1 GSPMLWALP
10 PQLFW
15 AMTGQRK
22 EEGASWSEITKF
34 MHEVGEKGSGSGIRS
49 RFMATQTY
57 FGMSVGK
64 LRGDEPWLLEI
75 LSTPWLLWLKDREE
89 IWADQFPWL
98 AVAWDATSR
107 AADDGS
113 ERWRAWRIYNND
125 WLWQWSIWGKTEMS
139 QDLADD
145 WLTKLIQ
152 YEADP
157 MFKQPAGDQVR
168 RDWLLVFH
176 ALGVPWSHRSHFF
189 ADRAGLRRDSNQLM
203 KTMTGTPSKMTTTL
217 EQHDLEQL
225 LQLGGKRTGKKKPIY
240 EELGLKYGLTHRQLH
255 SIYTKEKKKRVRRH
269 ENDPPSVQVNAS
281 PTMENSPEQD
291 EAKTVLHEDSI
302 RDPASPQEQNI
313 IDPVIIESPDS
324 PTSMPATTESIEQ
337 EDIDYTQSNADFPHE
352 PVPEMDGELKD
363 LSTVPATTA
372 KIKQELLD
380 HTQSGAYSPHEPV
393 PELNG
398 DLKDLCTVA
407 AITANIKQ
415 EALDYTQSNA
425 GSPQEPASEFDDD
438 LKDLS
443 SVPVT
448 AFNIKQESLDHTQ
461 SGAYSP
467 YELLP
472 KLERGLAVSID
483 MLEGVQ
489 DFPGQMSS
497 MSSQKHEDI
506 KASLDD
512 TIECSVGV
520 SQPLTGH
527 DGGVTCEDGIQKREG
542 SAFLGPD
549 QPVSTY
555 PETFS
560 SLGLDQSKKAP
571 SSFDSAR
578 NRRSSRNIGRK
589 RYFEEVEE

>member
-139 QDLADD
+139 QHLADD

-189 ADRAGLRRDSNQLM
+189 ADRAGLRRDSNQLK
-203 KTMTGTPSKMTTTL
+203 KTMMGTPSKMTTTP

-225 LQLGGKRTGKKKPIY
+225 LQLGGKKTGKKKPIY

-313 IDPVIIESPDS
+313 IDPVIIESPDP
-324 PTSMPATTESIEQ
+324 PTSMPATTENIEQ
-337 EDIDYTQSNADFPHE
+337 EDIDYTQSNA
-352 PVPEMDGELKD
+352 G
-363 LSTVPATTA
+363 
-372 KIKQELLD
+372 
-380 HTQSGAYSPHEPV
+380 SPHEP
-393 PELNG
+393 
-398 DLKDLCTVA
+398 
-407 AITANIKQ
+407 
-415 EALDYTQSNA
+415 
-425 GSPQEPASEFDDD
+425 ASGFDDD

-448 AFNIKQESLDHTQ
+448 TLNIKQESLDHTQ

-467 YELLP
+467 YELVP
-472 KLERGLAVSID
+472 KLGRGLAVSID

-497 MSSQKHEDI
+497 MSSQKHDDI